1 MSSVAGLY
9 VLLSEDVRSSSEEC
23 TSFMGRMY
31 NSPNSP
37 ENNFLPDS
45 DDKGTYY
52 ESGFVRQAESIIARR
67 TMLKCPSGLQVMA
80 ETDYFSSSP
89 FSL

>member
-1 MSSVAGLY
+1 MFSVAELY
-9 VLLSEDVRSSSEEC
+9 VFLSRNVCFSSEEC

-31 NSPNSP
+31 NSPNLL

-52 ESGFVRQAESIIARR
+52 ESRFVRQVESIIARR
-67 TMLKCPSGLQVMA
+67 TFEHCPSGLQVMA

>member
-37 ENNFLPDS
+37 ENNFLSDS
-45 DDKGTYY
+45 DDKGT
-52 ESGFVRQAESIIARR
+52 IIARR
-67 TMLKCPSGLQVMA
+67 TFEHCPSGLQVMA

>member
-37 ENNFLPDS
+37 ENNFLSDS

-67 TMLKCPSGLQVMA
+67 T
-80 ETDYFSSSP
+80 F
-89 FSL
+89 

>member
-1 MSSVAGLY
+1 MPSVAGLY
-9 VLLSEDVRSSSEEC
+9 VLLSGDVRSSSEEC

-37 ENNFLPDS
+37 ENNFLSDS

-67 TMLKCPSGLQVMA
+67 TFEHCPSGLQVMA

>member
-52 ESGFVRQAESIIARR
+52 ESGFVRQAESIIEGVS
-67 TMLKCPSGLQVMA
+67 K
-80 ETDYFSSSP
+80 
-89 FSL
+89 